1 MRPVSVSTSGG
12 TTDVTRSLLVA
23 LLLLA
28 VPLSTTAAN
37 EPGLFAHGLTDVQYA
52 WSDSELSWLNRG
64 PDKLRFDETDQDNL
78 QLGRLGIELGY
89 GIDLQSMLKLEANY
103 YLDPE
108 SSLELTEAYFQ
119 HRTLGSGSW
128 RGRYKVGVFY
138 PAISMENTGPL
149 WTSPYTI
156 SSSAI
161 NTWLGEELR
170 TVGAE
175 GRWTWAGDEY
185 NRSKHRFSLFAAMFC
200 CNDTLGAMISWRGWS
215 VHDRQTGVN
224 GTLPIRELPAIV
236 YADHSREFEPFMEI
250 DDRVGF
256 YGGVEWDYARRFRLQ
271 LAYYDNRADDT
282 IRQDDQYGWRTNFGQ
297 LGFHWQPADGWDLL
311 GQFMR
316 GRTIMVEDVVI
327 NDFESG
333 FLLAA
338 KSWGPHRLAARIE
351 YFRIIDKDG
360 NDFDLNRE
368 DGDSQTLSYSR
379 LFGRGWKLSLEA
391 TRFFS
396 DHAAR
401 RHFGEQE
408 RRTEHEVLVSL
419 RYYF

>member
-1 MRPVSVSTSGG
+1 MLGVLLIAAGSGAA
-12 TTDVTRSLLVA
+12 TDER
-23 LLLLA
+23 
-28 VPLSTTAAN
+28 
-37 EPGLFAHGLTDVQYA
+37 GLFTHGLTDVQYA
-52 WSDSELSWLNRG
+52 RSDSALSWLDRG
-64 PDKLRFDETDQDNL
+64 PDKLRFDQSDQDEL
-78 QLGRLGIELGY
+78 QLGRLALELGY
-89 GIDLQSMLKLEANY
+89 AFDLQSMLKLEANY

-108 SSLELTEAYFQ
+108 SSLDVTEAYFQ

-128 RGRYKVGVFY
+128 RSRYRIGVFY
-138 PAISMENTGPL
+138 PAISMENTGPM

-170 TVGAE
+170 IVGAE
-175 GRWTWAGDEY
+175 GRWTWSGDAY
-185 NRSKHRFSLFAAMFC
+185 NRSKHRVSLFAGMFGY
-200 CNDTLGAMISWRGWS
+200 NDTLGAMISWRGWS

-224 GTLPIRELPAIV
+224 GTLPIRELPIIV

-250 DDRVGF
+250 DDRPGF
-256 YGGVEWDYARRFRLQ
+256 YGGVEWDYARNLKLQ
-271 LAYYDNRADDT
+271 VVYYDNRADDT

-297 LGFHWQPADGWDLL
+297 LGFHWRPAEGWDLL

-316 GRTIMVEDVVI
+316 GRTTMVEDVII

-333 FLLAA
+333 YLLAA

-351 YFRIIDKDG
+351 YFRVIDVDG
-360 NDFDLNRE
+360 NFFDLNRE
-368 DGDSQTLSYSR
+368 DGDSQTISYSR
-379 LFGRGWKLSLEA
+379 LFGKGWKLSAEA

-401 RHFGEQE
+401 RHFGEKE
-408 RRTEHEVLVSL
+408 RRSEHELLLSL

>member
-1 MRPVSVSTSGG
+1 MTRRPI
-12 TTDVTRSLLVA
+12 VA
-23 LLLLA
+23 LLLI
-28 VPLSTTAAN
+28 AALRAQAAPN
-37 EPGLFAHGLTDVQYA
+37 EPGLFTHGLTDVQYA
-52 WSDSELSWLNRG
+52 WSDSERSWLDRG
-64 PDKLRFDETDQDNL
+64 PDKLRFDETDQGDL
-78 QLGRLGIELGY
+78 QLGRLGLELGY
-89 GIDLQSMLKLEANY
+89 AFDLQSVLKLEANY

-119 HRTLGSGSW
+119 HKTLGTGNW
-128 RGRYKVGVFY
+128 RSRYKAGVFY

-175 GRWTWAGDEY
+175 GRWTWTGDAY
-185 NRSKHRFSLFAAMFC
+185 NRSKHRVSLFAAMFVS
-200 CNDTLGAMISWRGWS
+200 NDTLGAMISWRGWS

-250 DDRVGF
+250 DDRPGF
-256 YGGVEWDYARRFRLQ
+256 YGGVEWDYDRRLKLQ
-271 LAYYDNRADDT
+271 VMYYDNRADDT
-282 IRQDDQYGWRTNFGQ
+282 IRQDDQYGWRTRFGQ
-297 LGFHWQPADGWDLL
+297 LGFHWQPADGWDVL

-333 FLLAA
+333 YLLAA
-338 KSWGPHRLAARIE
+338 KSWGPHRLAARVE
-351 YFRIIDKDG
+351 YFRVIDLDG

-396 DHAAR
+396 DYAAR

-408 RRTEHEVLVSL
+408 RRSEHELLVSL